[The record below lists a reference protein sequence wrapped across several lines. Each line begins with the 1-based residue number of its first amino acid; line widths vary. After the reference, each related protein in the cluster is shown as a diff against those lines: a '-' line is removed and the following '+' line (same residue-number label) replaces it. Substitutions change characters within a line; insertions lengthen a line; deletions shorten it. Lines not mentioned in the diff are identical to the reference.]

1 MARATATC
9 TCSKCGAKFEKYTT
23 KANRREADNWV
34 EWAERTFNLCP
45 DCEREERAEQL
56 KEQSEAAG
64 LPELKGSTK
73 QIVWAESL
81 RSEYITN
88 GENMMKVYE
97 AKGDTKNAAIF
108 EQVRDYTLKNKTDA
122 GWWIDRRG
130 LFKQT
135 VVEVYKEIKGA
146 IK

>member
-1 MARATATC
+1 MAKATAIC
-9 TCSKCGAKFEKYTT
+9 TCRKCGAKFEKYTT
-23 KANRREADNWV
+23 KTTRREADSWV
-34 EWAERTFNLCP
+34 EWAERTFDLCP

-81 RSEYITN
+81 RSEYITRS
-88 GENMMKVYE
+88 EDMMKVYE

-130 LFKQT
+130 LFKKT
-135 VVEVYKEIKGA
+135 VMEVYKEIKDS

>member
-1 MARATATC
+1 MAKATAIC
-9 TCSKCGAKFEKYTT
+9 TCRKCGAKFEKYTT
-23 KANRREADNWV
+23 KATRREADSWV
-34 EWAERTFNLCP
+34 EWAERTFSLCP
-45 DCEREERAEQL
+45 DCEREERAAQL
-56 KEQSEAAG
+56 QEKSAEAG
-64 LPELKGSTK
+64 LPELQGSVK

-97 AKGDTKNAAIF
+97 AKGDTKNAEIF
-108 EQVRDYTLKNKTDA
+108 ERVRDYTLKTKTDA

-135 VVEVYKEIKGA
+135 VVEVYKKIKDTV
-146 IK
+146 K